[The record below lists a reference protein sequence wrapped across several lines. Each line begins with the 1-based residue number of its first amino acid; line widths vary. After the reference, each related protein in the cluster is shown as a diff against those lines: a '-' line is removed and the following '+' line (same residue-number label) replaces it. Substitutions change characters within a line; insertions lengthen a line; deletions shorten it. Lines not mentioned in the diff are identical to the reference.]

1 MLEAP
6 NVRIV
11 FEVWDPSLG
20 CFVLESQHLRI
31 IFELLEPGLGCVVLE
46 TQHLRIIFEVLD
58 QPIGPNQ
65 SLPGH
70 VLESG
75 VSVLDLRS
83 EVKIYS
89 CYVIFRLAPKR

>member
-1 MLEAP
+1 M
-6 NVRIV
+6 
-11 FEVWDPSLG
+11 G
-20 CFVLESQHLRI
+20 CLVLETLHLRI
-31 IFELLEPGLGCVVLE
+31 IFEALVPDLGCLVLE
-46 TQHLRIIFEVLD
+46 AQHLRIIFEVLD

-83 EVKIYS
+83 EVNIYS
-89 CYVIFRLAPKR
+89 FYVIFRLAPKR